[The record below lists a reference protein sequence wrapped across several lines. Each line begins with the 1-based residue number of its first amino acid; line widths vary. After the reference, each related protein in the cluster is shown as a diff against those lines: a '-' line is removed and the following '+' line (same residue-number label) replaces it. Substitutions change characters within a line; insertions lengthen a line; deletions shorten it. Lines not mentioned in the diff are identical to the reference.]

1 MCQETAATFMPASVL
16 SHFLSAHSPRTSD
29 VILTVTSLSGSS
41 AALGEEAIMFIMA
54 QDSLPAFETLLPVC
68 ARKALIF
75 SHHLDGNSAAPQWD
89 SHSTQMPYHRIDDDP
104 AAGLNRF
111 DC

>member
-1 MCQETAATFMPASVL
+1 
-16 SHFLSAHSPRTSD
+16 
-29 VILTVTSLSGSS
+29 
-41 AALGEEAIMFIMA
+41 MA

-89 SHSTQMPYHRIDDDP
+89 SHSTQMPYHRIDGDH

-111 DC
+111 DSDIPSFWNFLQMVSMVTYMSIF